1 MRDEFTGEL
10 MIGTTLSH
18 FEILEKIGEGG
29 MGEVYRARDQKL
41 GREVAL
47 KVLPEAF
54 AEMADRL
61 GRFARE
67 AQVLATLNHENIAA
81 IYGLE
86 EDGGR
91 HALVMELVA
100 GETLEER
107 IARGP
112 IPLEE
117 CARIGLEMAK
127 ALESAHEK
135 GIVHRDLKPA
145 NVKITPEGKV
155 KVLDF
160 GLAKA
165 LEGEPAAADI
175 ANSPTLTVAATQAGI
190 ILGTAAYMS
199 PEQAAGATADR
210 RSDIWSY
217 GVVLS
222 EMLSGRRQFSGETV
236 SHTLAS
242 VLKDEPNWESL
253 PSDVPPRIFDLLDR
267 CLRKEPQ
274 NRLQA
279 IGEARVLWQEF
290 LADPDSFRR
299 ELPASAA
306 AGPPAPAWKRILP
319 WAICGLL
326 ALSLGAAGLQ
336 LMQREARPEH
346 VLHSSVLPPE
356 GHDWSLYTTHPG
368 RVAISPDGQQL
379 AYSAVAEGDSTAL
392 LWVHPLDSPV
402 ARPLPN
408 TEGAGY
414 PFWSPDGRYVAFFAD
429 SKLKK
434 IAVAGGPPVSL
445 CDAPYG
451 KSGSW
456 SANGTIVF
464 TPSARAG
471 IHRVPAGG
479 GECVEITELDQEAG
493 EDSHRHPVFLPDGEH
508 FLFLARRSGGD
519 QQNVVRVGSL
529 DGTTEVALV
538 ESPSNAA
545 FAAGRLLF
553 VREGTLMAQPFDTGG
568 LELTGEA
575 VPLVEQILQI
585 DGAALSV
592 FSVSETGRLV
602 YQSGQSNQN
611 SRLVWHDR
619 EGLELGALPEAARH
633 NDVDLSDDGAWAAT
647 TIETEGGSTDIWLYD
662 TARQL
667 RIRFTFD
674 QARDVAGKISPD
686 GTLVAFA
693 SERNTGNFDLYLKP
707 IGGTGSAELLAAEDT
722 VAFPYSWT
730 PDGRTV
736 LYTGTTGTEDF
747 IKLTS
752 LDGDREPVELLRADY
767 DLGDPV
773 VSPDGQWL
781 AYTSEES
788 GREEVFVTTFPG
800 AERKWQVSMNGG
812 EDPRWTRDG
821 SEIIFSGSVDRT
833 FYAAAVTASGG
844 TFSVGEV
851 TRLFTPDMH
860 SDVGRDWDVTAD
872 GERFLINASPE
883 QGRVSALN
891 LVVDWPLLLEDR

>member
-1 MRDEFTGEL
+1 

-54 AEMADRL
+54 AEMPERL

-86 EDGGR
+86 EDGSR

-217 GVVLS
+217 GVLLS
-222 EMLSGRRQFSGETV
+222 EMLSGRRQFGGETV

-253 PSDVPPRIFDLLDR
+253 PSDVPPRILDLLDR

-290 LADPDSFRR
+290 LADSDSFRAA
-299 ELPASAA
+299 LPASAA
-306 AGPPAPAWKRILP
+306 AGPPAPAWKRSLP

-336 LMQREARPEH
+336 LMQREPRPEH
-346 VLHSSVLPPE
+346 VLHASVLPPE
-356 GHDWSLYTTHPG
+356 GHNWSLSTTHPG
-368 RVAISPDGQQL
+368 RVAISPDGRQL
-379 AYSAVAEGDSTAL
+379 AYSAAAEGDSTPV

-414 PFWSPDGRYVAFFAD
+414 PFWSPDGRYVGFFAD
-429 SKLKK
+429 RRLKK

-456 SANGTIVF
+456 SANGTIIF
-464 TPSARAG
+464 APGARTG

-479 GECVEITELDQEAG
+479 GECVEITQPDQEAG

-508 FLFLARRSGGD
+508 FLFLARRSGGE
-519 QQNVVRVGSL
+519 QQNLVRVGSL
-529 DGTTEVALV
+529 DGSTEIALV

-553 VREGTLMAQPFDTGG
+553 VREGTLMAQPFDTER
-568 LELTGEA
+568 LELDGEA
-575 VPLVEQILQI
+575 VPLVEQILEI

-602 YQSGQSNQN
+602 YQSGQSNQA
-611 SRLVWHDR
+611 SSLLWHDR
-619 EGLELGALPEAARH
+619 LGLELGPLAEADQH
-633 NDVDLSDDGAWAAT
+633 MDVDLSDDGAWAAS
-647 TIETEGGSTDIWLYD
+647 TIESEGGSTEIWLYD

-667 RIRFTFD
+667 RSRFTFD
-674 QARDVAGKISPD
+674 QARDIAGKISPD
-686 GTLVAFA
+686 GTLVVFA
-693 SERNTGNFDLYLKP
+693 SERDSATFDLYLKP
-707 IGGTGSAELLAAEDT
+707 IGGTGSAELLVAVDGL
-722 VAFPYSWT
+722 AFPYSWT
-730 PDGRTV
+730 PDGGGVLFREASRT
-736 LYTGTTGTEDF
+736 GNA
-747 IKLTS
+747 IKLVS
-752 LDGDREPVELLRADY
+752 LSGDREPDELLRAEY
-767 DLGDPV
+767 DLDHPV
-773 VSPDGQWL
+773 VSPDGKWL

-788 GREEVFVTTFPG
+788 GREEVFVTTLPG
-800 AERKWQVSMNGG
+800 AQRKWQVSLDGG
-812 EDPRWTRDG
+812 EQPRWTRDG
-821 SEIIFSGSVDRT
+821 SEIIFLGSVDHT
-833 FYAAAVTASGG
+833 LYAAAVSASGG

-851 TRLFTPDMH
+851 TQLFTPDMH
-860 SDVGRDWDVTAD
+860 SNPGRDWDVTAD

-891 LVVDWPLLLEDR
+891 LVLDWPLMLEDR